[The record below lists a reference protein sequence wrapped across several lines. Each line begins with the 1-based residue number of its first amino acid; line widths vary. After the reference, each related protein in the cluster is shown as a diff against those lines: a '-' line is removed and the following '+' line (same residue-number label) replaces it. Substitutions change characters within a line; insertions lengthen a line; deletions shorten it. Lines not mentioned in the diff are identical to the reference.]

1 MPDIDFASG
10 QVPMIERSEQRHP
23 KGYRLNVIQ
32 IPRLRG
38 FGSLILCI
46 YVLFYDVF
54 FSPPFSLTEY
64 LTFVVILGSYCL
76 GSWLVLRYGY
86 HKTRVDLSLVF
97 LVTDVFL
104 WLLALYRTGAENS
117 LLFFL
122 SIVRVSDQAYTSFK
136 KVLMFAH
143 LTVLAYGGL
152 LSYLIFIEDRTID
165 FRSQFLKVIYLY
177 GASVYLAMTSRSAEA
192 LRKRTLEATR
202 EARRLNWQLAKKSSE
217 FEQAKVRAEEANQAK
232 SEFLANMSHE
242 IRTPMNAIL
251 GMTELALSS
260 EVTPEQRKYLTTV
273 QSSANALLQIIDD
286 ILDFSKIEAR
296 KLDLHPMPF
305 DLRETLSET
314 LDMLSSRAAEKEI
327 EMACQVS
334 SRIPDQL
341 VGDSNRLRQ
350 ILMNLVGNA
359 IKFTE
364 HGEIFITVE
373 IAEDNRDASMLLHF
387 VVTDTGIGIPANKQ
401 QAIFESFVQ
410 ADGSMTRRYG
420 GTGLGLTISSQLVG
434 MMGGR
439 IWVDSHVG
447 KGSSFHFTVRL
458 GRVQEQ
464 PGQSKSVQRAVRK
477 ATQSLRILLAEDNEV
492 NRQVAV
498 EFLEMRGHS
507 VEVAHDGA
515 EALEAYHRE
524 NFDVILMD
532 IQMPKMDGFQATAF
546 IRQREKMTGLHIP
559 IIAMTG
565 YAMKGDRQR
574 CLDNGM
580 DAYIC
585 KPIRSQELFEIL
597 ESFTPEKSSNGIDL
611 APLLLD
617 NE

>member
-1 MPDIDFASG
+1 MVD
-10 QVPMIERSEQRHP
+10 RSEQRHP

-46 YVLFYDVF
+46 YVLFYDWF
-54 FSPPFSLTEY
+54 FSPPFSVREY
-64 LTFVVILGSYCL
+64 LTFVLILCSYCV
-76 GSWLVLRYGY
+76 GSWLILRYGY
-86 HKTRVDLSLVF
+86 LKTRIDLALVF

-104 WLLALYRTGAENS
+104 WLLAVYRTGAETS

-143 LTVLAYGGL
+143 LTVLSYGGL
-152 LSYLIFIEDRTID
+152 LAYLVFVEDRTID
-165 FRSQFLKVIYLY
+165 LRSQLLKVIYLY

-217 FEQAKVRAEEANQAK
+217 FEQAKVRAEEANHAK

-251 GMTELALSS
+251 GMTELALTS

-296 KLDLHPMPF
+296 KLDLHPTPF

-334 SRIPDQL
+334 KRIPDQL

-364 HGEIFITVE
+364 HGEVFLTVE
-373 IAEDNRDASMLLHF
+373 IAEDNHDGSMLLHF
-387 VVTDTGIGIPANKQ
+387 VVTDTGIGIPADKQ
-401 QAIFESFVQ
+401 QIIFESFVQ

-439 IWVDSHVG
+439 IWVDSYVG

-458 GRVQEQ
+458 GRVQDQ
-464 PGQSKSVQRAVRK
+464 LDQSKPVQRAVRK
-477 ATQSLRILLAEDNEV
+477 AMQALRILLAEDNEV

-524 NFDVILMD
+524 KFDVILMD
-532 IQMPKMDGFQATAF
+532 IQMPKMDGFQATTV
-546 IRQREKMTGLHIP
+546 IRQREKTTGRHIP

-585 KPIRSQELFEIL
+585 KPIRSQELFEVL
-597 ESFTPEKSSNGIDL
+597 ESFTPENIDDRIDL

-617 NE
+617 ND

>member
-1 MPDIDFASG
+1 MGDK
-10 QVPMIERSEQRHP
+10 SEHRQH
-23 KGYRLNVIQ
+23 KGYQLNAIQ
-32 IPRLRG
+32 IPLLRG
-38 FGSLILCI
+38 FGSLILCV
-46 YVLFYDVF
+46 YVLLYDLG
-54 FSPPFSLTEY
+54 FSQQFSLRRY
-64 LTFVVILGSYCL
+64 LTFVLILGSYSL
-76 GSWLVLRYGY
+76 ASWLIIRYAYLKTPVDVPLIFLITDLFFWVL
-86 HKTRVDLSLVF
+86 TI
-97 LVTDVFL
+97 
-104 WLLALYRTGAENS
+104 YRTGAETS

-122 SIVRVSDQAYTSFK
+122 SIVRVADQAYTSFR
-136 KVLMFAH
+136 KVMMFAH
-143 LTVLAYGGL
+143 LTLFAYGGL
-152 LSYLIFIEDRTID
+152 VAYLVFVEKRVID
-165 FRSQFLKVIYLY
+165 VRYEILKVIYLF
-177 GASVYLAMTSRSAEA
+177 GASLYLAITSRSAEA

-251 GMTELALSS
+251 GMTELALRS
-260 EVTPEQRKYLTTV
+260 EVTPEQRKYLGTV

-296 KLDLHPMPF
+296 KLDLHPSPF
-305 DLRETLSET
+305 DLRGTLSET
-314 LDMLSSRAAEKEI
+314 LEMFSSRAAEKDN

-334 SRIPDQL
+334 RRIPEQV

-350 ILMNLVGNA
+350 ILMNLIGNA

-364 HGEIFITVE
+364 HGEVFLTVE
-373 IAEDNRDASMLLHF
+373 IAEESDDGTLVLHF
-387 VVTDTGIGIPANKQ
+387 VVTDTGIGIPAEKQ
-401 QAIFESFVQ
+401 QMIFESFVQ

-447 KGSSFHFTVRL
+447 MGSSFHFTVRL
-458 GRVQEQ
+458 GRVQRPEQ
-464 PGQSKSVQRAVRK
+464 QPKPAERVLSKAIQP
-477 ATQSLRILLAEDNEV
+477 LRILLAEDNEV

-498 EFLEMRGHS
+498 EFLSMRGHS

-515 EALEAYHRE
+515 EALEAFYRE
-524 NFDVILMD
+524 RFDVILMD
-532 IQMPKMDGFQATAF
+532 IQMPNMDGFQATAA
-546 IRQREKMTGLHIP
+546 IRQREKISGHHIP

-565 YAMKGDRQR
+565 YAMTGDRQR
-574 CLDNGM
+574 CLDSGM

-585 KPIRSQELFEIL
+585 KPIRSQELFDIL
-597 ESFTPEKSSNGIDL
+597 ERFSPANTDGKTNL

>member
-1 MPDIDFASG
+1 MGDK
-10 QVPMIERSEQRHP
+10 SEHRHP

-32 IPRLRG
+32 IPLLRG

-46 YVLFYDVF
+46 YVLVYDLF
-54 FSPPFSLTEY
+54 FSPQFSLTRY
-64 LTFVVILGSYCL
+64 LTFVLVLGSYCL
-76 GSWLVLRYGY
+76 GSWLILRYGY
-86 HKTRVDLSLVF
+86 LKTRLDLALLF
-97 LVTDVFL
+97 LITDVFF
-104 WLLALYRTGAENS
+104 WALTIYRTGAETS

-143 LTVLAYGGL
+143 LTLLAYGAL
-152 LSYLIFIEDRTID
+152 VAYLVVVEDRTID
-165 FRSQFLKVIYLY
+165 VRIEVLKVIYLY
-177 GASVYLAMTSRSAEA
+177 GASLYLAITSRSAEA

-202 EARRLNWQLAKKSSE
+202 EARRLNWQLTKKSSE
-217 FEQAKVRAEEANQAK
+217 FEQAKVKAEEANQAK

-251 GMTELALSS
+251 GMTELALTSD
-260 EVTPEQRKYLTTV
+260 VTPEQRKYLSTV

-296 KLDLHPMPF
+296 KLDLHPSPF

-314 LDMLSSRAAEKEI
+314 LEMLSSRAAEKEI

-334 SRIPDQL
+334 NRIPDQL

-364 HGEIFITVE
+364 RGEVFLTVE
-373 IAEDNRDASMLLHF
+373 IAEDGREGWMLLHF
-387 VVTDTGIGIPANKQ
+387 VVTDTGIGIPAEKQ
-401 QAIFESFVQ
+401 QMIFESFVQ
-410 ADGSMTRRYG
+410 ADGSMTRRFG

-447 KGSSFHFTVRL
+447 RGSSFHFTVRL
-458 GRVQEQ
+458 GRVQHQ
-464 PGQSKSVQRAVRK
+464 IDQSKPVQPVVRK
-477 ATQSLRILLAEDNEV
+477 APQPLRILLAEDNEV

-507 VEVAHDGA
+507 VEVAHDRA
-515 EALEAYHRE
+515 EALEAFHRE
-524 NFDVILMD
+524 RFDIILMD
-532 IQMPKMDGFQATAF
+532 IQMPKIDGFQATAA
-546 IRQREKMTGLHIP
+546 IRQREKISGRHIP

-585 KPIRSQELFEIL
+585 KPIRSQELFNIL
-597 ESFTPEKSSNGIDL
+597 ESFTPENLDDRIDL
-611 APLLLD
+611 APLLLE

>member
-1 MPDIDFASG
+1 MVDKPEHR
-10 QVPMIERSEQRHP
+10 QH

-32 IPRLRG
+32 IPLLRG
-38 FGSLILCI
+38 VGSLILCL
-46 YVLFYDVF
+46 YVLFYDLF
-54 FSPPFSLTEY
+54 FSPQFSLTRY
-64 LTFVVILGSYCL
+64 FTFVLILGFYCF
-76 GSWLVLRYGY
+76 GSWLVLRYAY
-86 HKTRVDLSLVF
+86 LKTQWLDVPLVF
-97 LVTDVFL
+97 LIGDLFFWVLTV
-104 WLLALYRTGAENS
+104 YRTGAETS

-136 KVLMFAH
+136 KVLIFAH
-143 LTVLAYGGL
+143 LTLLAYGGL
-152 LSYLIFIEDRTID
+152 VAYLLMVEHRTID
-165 FRSQFLKVIYLY
+165 LRIEVLKVIYLY
-177 GASVYLAMTSRSAEA
+177 GASLYLAITSRSAEA

-217 FEQAKVRAEEANQAK
+217 FEQAKVKAEEANKAK

-251 GMTELALSS
+251 GMTELALTS
-260 EVTPEQRKYLTTV
+260 EVTPEQKKYLSTV
-273 QSSANALLQIIDD
+273 RSSADALLQIIDD

-296 KLDLHPMPF
+296 KLDLHPSPF
-305 DLRETLSET
+305 ALRETLSET
-314 LDMLSSRAAEKEI
+314 LEMLSGRATEKEI
-327 EMACQVS
+327 ELACQVS
-334 SRIPDQL
+334 SRIPLQL
-341 VGDSNRLRQ
+341 VGDSYRLRQ

-364 HGEIFITVE
+364 HGEVFLTVE
-373 IAEDNRDASMLLHF
+373 IAEDGDDGSLMLHF
-387 VVTDTGIGIPANKQ
+387 VVTDTGIGIPPEKQ
-401 QAIFESFVQ
+401 QIIFDSFAQ

-458 GRVQEQ
+458 GRVQQRSDQTKRVERVVHRASQ
-464 PGQSKSVQRAVRK
+464 P
-477 ATQSLRILLAEDNEV
+477 LRILLAEDNEV

-498 EFLEMRGHS
+498 EFLKMRGHS

-524 NFDVILMD
+524 RFDVILMD
-532 IQMPKMDGFQATAF
+532 IQMPKMDGFQATAA
-546 IRQREKMTGLHIP
+546 IRQREKTTGDHIP

-574 CLDNGM
+574 CLDGGM

-585 KPIRSQELFEIL
+585 KPIRSQELFDIL
-597 ESFTPEKSSNGIDL
+597 EAFTPLKPDNRIHL

-617 NE
+617 KE

>member
-1 MPDIDFASG
+1 MASDRDL
-10 QVPMIERSEQRHP
+10 PMVDKPEHRQH
-23 KGYRLNVIQ
+23 KGYRLNVVH
-32 IPRLRG
+32 IPLLRG

-46 YVLFYDVF
+46 YVLVYDLF
-54 FSPPFSLTEY
+54 FSPHFSLTRY
-64 LTFVVILGSYCL
+64 LTFVLILGAYCL
-76 GSWLVLRYGY
+76 GSWLVLRYAY
-86 HKTRVDLSLVF
+86 LKTQWLDLPWVF
-97 LVTDVFL
+97 LIGDLFFWVLTI
-104 WLLALYRTGAENS
+104 YRTGAETS

-122 SIVRVSDQAYTSFK
+122 SIVRVSDQAYASFK
-136 KVLMFAH
+136 KVLIFAH
-143 LTVLAYGGL
+143 LTLLAYGGL
-152 LSYLIFIEDRTID
+152 VAYLLLVEHRTID
-165 FRSQFLKVIYLY
+165 SRIEVLKVIYLY
-177 GASVYLAMTSRSAEA
+177 GASLYLAITSRSAEA

-202 EARRLNWQLAKKSSE
+202 EARRLNWQLSKKSSE
-217 FEQAKVRAEEANQAK
+217 FEQAKVKAEEANKAK

-251 GMTELALSS
+251 GMTELALTS
-260 EVTPEQRKYLTTV
+260 EVTPEQKKYLSTV
-273 QSSANALLQIIDD
+273 RSSANALLQIIDD

-296 KLDLHPMPF
+296 KLDLHPSPF

-314 LDMLSSRAAEKEI
+314 LEMLAGRASEKEI
-327 EMACQVS
+327 ELACQVS
-334 SRIPDQL
+334 NRIPRQL
-341 VGDSNRLRQ
+341 VGDPYRLRQ
-350 ILMNLVGNA
+350 IVMNLVGNA

-364 HGEIFITVE
+364 HGEVFLTVE
-373 IAEDNRDASMLLHF
+373 IAEDGDDGALMLHF
-387 VVTDTGIGIPANKQ
+387 VVTDTGIGIPAEKQ
-401 QAIFESFVQ
+401 HIIFESFAQ

-458 GRVQEQ
+458 GRVEHQ
-464 PGQSKSVQRAVRK
+464 PDQTRRVERVVRRASRP
-477 ATQSLRILLAEDNEV
+477 LRILLAEDNEV

-498 EFLEMRGHS
+498 EFLKMRGHT

-515 EALEAYHRE
+515 EALEAFYRE
-524 NFDVILMD
+524 RFDVILMD
-532 IQMPKMDGFQATAF
+532 IQMPKMDGFQATSA
-546 IRQREKMTGLHIP
+546 IRQREKTTGDHVP
-559 IIAMTG
+559 VIAMTG

-585 KPIRSQELFEIL
+585 KPIRSQELFDIL
-597 ESFTPEKSSNGIDL
+597 EAFAPRTVDDTFHL

-617 NE
+617 KDQE